1 MYTRTG
7 AGGKIDSLFIAE
19 GEFKWARPLESPPQ
33 VKLLAVYANGSTGA
47 TLGSLNVGAEMLSE
61 RALDALSKFLD
72 IVEEEVG
79 GFILGDGGWMEGEAT
94 QQAAESEVGLRPL
107 GSG

>member
-1 MYTRTG
+1 MYTRSG
-7 AGGKIDSLFIAE
+7 AGGKIDALFIAE
-19 GEFKWARPLESPPQ
+19 GEFKWARPLETPPQ

-61 RALDALSKFLD
+61 RALDAFSQFLD

-79 GFILGDGGWMEGEAT
+79 SYILGDGGWMDEPG
-94 QQAAESEVGLRPL
+94 QQQMAESEVGLKPL